1 MREKLKISALLPFQS
16 LRAKLIFSFL
26 LVVLAGGLASSIIGT
41 RMVGKTI
48 IAEAQKKVRHDLL
61 SAWMVYQEKLN
72 RLQDVLRLTAQRDL
86 ILRALLGRD
95 AEVLRRELEKVRME
109 YGLDVLTIV
118 DRNGVVIT
126 RTRSPYRGG
135 DYQGN
140 NELVGRALR
149 KEIVASTEIVPQQ
162 ELAKEGEELVRQAYM
177 EFVPTPKAKDRPE
190 TKQTSGMMLK
200 AAVPILDVH
209 DNILGVLYGGTLLN
223 RNYEIVDKI
232 KDIVFKGERY
242 KGKDTGTATIMQWDV
257 RISTNVKNRSGLR
270 AIETRVARDVYDQ
283 VLENG
288 RAWIDRAFVVD
299 DWYIATYEPI
309 RNIKGEIIGILYVG
323 TLEEPYTDLR
333 SNVIYSFFGIA
344 FLGLVL
350 VLFLAYFITRSIT
363 RPIGELAKATEVIA
377 GGDFSH
383 EVAIQ
388 SRDEVG
394 HLAVSFNRMTMTL
407 KATMEELYMVNT
419 KLQDLNRHY
428 LEMVGFITH
437 ELNQPMGVLKGYLI
451 LLQDESLG
459 PLASPK
465 QKQAV
470 STMLRNVDAL
480 INMIQKYL
488 QLGRIESGRM
498 EINKTRIPVFREA
511 LAPVLEDEKKQLDTR
526 KIAVVLENEETFR
539 KLEALADPVLLRI
552 VFSNLIGNALK
563 YGREGGRIWCG
574 MRDEPEEWL
583 FYIKNEGR
591 GIPADKLAVVFEKFA
606 RLEGELERHSRGT
619 GLGLLNA
626 RVIVEKHGGRIWA
639 ESEEGAW
646 ANFLFTLPKE
656 EKKG

>member
-1 MREKLKISALLPFQS
+1 MILK
-16 LRAKLIFSFL
+16 
-26 LVVLAGGLASSIIGT
+26 V
-41 RMVGKTI
+41 
-48 IAEAQKKVRHDLL
+48 
-61 SAWMVYQEKLN
+61 
-72 RLQDVLRLTAQRDL
+72 
-86 ILRALLGRD
+86 
-95 AEVLRRELEKVRME
+95 
-109 YGLDVLTIV
+109 
-118 DRNGVVIT
+118 
-126 RTRSPYRGG
+126 
-135 DYQGN
+135 
-140 NELVGRALR
+140 
-149 KEIVASTEIVPQQ
+149 
-162 ELAKEGEELVRQAYM
+162 
-177 EFVPTPKAKDRPE
+177 
-190 TKQTSGMMLK
+190 
-200 AAVPILDVH
+200 AVPILDVN
-209 DNILGVLYGGTLLN
+209 DNLLGALYGGTLLN

-242 KGKDTGTATIMQWDV
+242 KGKDTGNATIFQWDL

-288 RAWIDRAFVVD
+288 RPWIARAFVID
-299 DWYIATYEPI
+299 DWYIAAYEPI

-323 TLEEPYTDLR
+323 TLEEPYTDLQK
-333 SNVIYSFFGIA
+333 NVIYSFFGIA

-498 EINKTRIPVFREA
+498 EINKTRISVFREA
-511 LAPVLEDEKKQLDTR
+511 LAPVLEDEKKQLDMR

-539 KLEALADPVLLRI
+539 KLEAVADPVLLRI

-574 MRDEPEEWL
+574 MRDGPEEWL

-619 GLGLLNA
+619 GLGLFNA
-626 RVIVEKHGGRIWA
+626 KVIVEKHGGRIWA

-656 EKKG
+656 ETES